1 MTTEHTPPATGS
13 GVEAGPGPQP
23 TPDLADASGQTGGAG
38 SSAGQPQD
46 PGASRPALGGAAQ
59 DASEP
64 ESLDFV
70 TFVVDGESYAFPM
83 ERVGE
88 IIRMPDTVRVPLGP
102 DCLEGLANLRGR
114 VLPVLSLRVCCGLAP
129 VEHDEAT
136 RVVVIDGE
144 TVLGFV
150 VDRVQSV
157 TSVEPRRVEPADALS
172 AELDS
177 DLLAGVI
184 KPGDDGDGDLIK
196 VLDVSRLVGLQ
207 FSLLKDRPGG
217 SHSVAAEGV
226 AGPATVASGADDDT
240 LELVSFAVD
249 GQEYA
254 LPIDQ
259 VKEIVQAPER
269 VTTVPNAEPRVLGV
283 MDLRGGL
290 LPVISLRHIFGLEQA
305 PLEPRNRIVVVHLP
319 GDGETGAGVVGMVMD
334 TVREVLRVPNGLVAD
349 LPDFMSRA
357 GRAREV
363 GAVCRL
369 EDGKRLVSVLS
380 VDRMFSGEAM
390 RSALREAVGSGE
402 PGAGGFGLD
411 EGEDREMDGF
421 GGQLSA
427 GRAPLGEDNAQETE
441 GDDELMVVFRLADE
455 EYSVDVDAVQ
465 EIIRIPESLIKVPRT
480 KPFVEGLVNLRGAV
494 LPVVDLRTRLGLPHG
509 ARDERQRIIVLIVG
523 GVRTG
528 FVVDSVTEV
537 LRVGRNATEPAPE
550 LSPEQA
556 RIISRVANLPE
567 NNRMLMML
575 EPEHLVSTE
584 PVETV
589 LPRQRDAVALVD

>member
-1 MTTEHTPPATGS
+1 MSTEHTPPPAAPEPAGAAAAGPDRAQPAAPPTATG
-13 GVEAGPGPQP
+13 
-23 TPDLADASGQTGGAG
+23 PDDGASG
-38 SSAGQPQD
+38 
-46 PGASRPALGGAAQ
+46 
-59 DASEP
+59 EP
-64 ESLDFV
+64 ESFDFV
-70 TFVVDGESYAFPM
+70 TFVVEGESYAFPM

-102 DCLEGLANLRGR
+102 ECLEGLANLRGR

-157 TSVEPRRVEPADALS
+157 ASVEPRLLESAESLT

-184 KPGDDGDGDLIK
+184 KAGDDGDGDLIK

-207 FSLLKDRPGG
+207 FSMLTDRPGG
-217 SHSVAAEGV
+217 SHSVAAESLAGSAANAAGV
-226 AGPATVASGADDDT
+226 DDDT

-305 PLEPRNRIVVVHLP
+305 PLEPHNRIVVVHLP
-319 GDGETGAGVVGMVMD
+319 GDGESGAGVVGMVMD
-334 TVREVLRVPNGLVAD
+334 TVREVLRVPGGLVAD
-349 LPDFMSRA
+349 LPDFMSRS
-357 GRAREV
+357 GRAHEV

-380 VDRMFSGEAM
+380 VDRMFAGEAM
-390 RSALREAVGSGE
+390 RSALREAVGGE
-402 PGAGGFGLD
+402 SEVGFGPTQGLD
-411 EGEDREMDGF
+411 GTNGAGEDRPMAGQDEGF
-421 GGQLSA
+421 GAIGGPGGDRAGGQES
-427 GRAPLGEDNAQETE
+427 GEES
-441 GDDELMVVFRLADE
+441 DDELLVVFRLADE

-465 EIIRIPESLIKVPRT
+465 EIIRIPQSLIKVPRT
-480 KPFVEGLVNLRGAV
+480 RPFVEGLVNLRGAV

-509 ARDERQRIIVLIVG
+509 QRDERQRIIVLIVG

-537 LRVGRNATEPAPE
+537 LRVARDATEPAPE

-556 RIISRVANLPE
+556 RLISRVANLPE
-567 NNRMLMML
+567 NSRMLMML
-575 EPEHLVSTE
+575 EPEHLVSTD
-584 PVETV
+584 PSQPTDSV
-589 LPRQRDAVALVD
+589 LPRQRDAAVLVD